1 MAILDEN
8 TDFIDQNDVPFMSTA
23 LRYGLIGGGLIT
35 VLTLLSG
42 ALGLN
47 ESTSGGIIATVI
59 SLGIYIW
66 IVYAS
71 IKQHRDEELGGYIT
85 MGRAFLTG
93 LVPVLIA
100 GVIGGLVGFIYY
112 NYIDPAAIDTIVEAS
127 AEMME
132 GFGLNEEQMEEALQA
147 TREGFGFG
155 KLMLNS
161 VLGGGIMGAI
171 ISGITGAIMKK
182 EPPMVA

>member
-1 MAILDEN
+1 MAILDEK

-23 LRYGLIGGGLIT
+23 IKYGLIGGGLAA

-47 ESTSGGIIATVI
+47 ESTSGGIISSVLSI
-59 SLGIYIW
+59 GIYIW
-66 IVYAS
+66 VVYAA
-71 IKQHRDEELGGYIT
+71 IKQHRDEELGGFIT
-85 MGRAFLTG
+85 MGRAFITG
-93 LVPVLIA
+93 LVPVIITA
-100 GVIGGLVGFIYY
+100 IIGGLVGYIYFTF
-112 NYIDPAAIDTIVEAS
+112 IDPSAVEVIVEKS

-132 GFGLNEEQMEEALQA
+132 GFGMNEEQLEEAMKA

-161 VLGGGIMGAI
+161 LIGGAVLGAI
-171 ISGITGAIMKK
+171 ISGITAAIMKK
-182 EPPMVA
+182 EAPMIA